1 MKKFIY
7 IAIIAILGSFAV
19 TSCTEENVKPSIDAS
34 GKSNPSGCP
43 SIDKL
48 KD

>member
-7 IAIIAILGSFAV
+7 IAVLSILVSLAV
-19 TSCTEENVKPSIDAS
+19 TSCTEENVKPAAQENKADAS
-34 GKSNPSGCP
+34 SG
-43 SIDKL
+43 SSDKL

>member
-7 IAIIAILGSFAV
+7 IAVLSILVSLAV
-19 TSCTEENVKPSIDAS
+19 TSCTEENVKPAAKENLPDNTS
-34 GKSNPSGCP
+34 G
-43 SIDKL
+43 SIDKI

>member
-7 IAIIAILGSFAV
+7 IAIIAIVGSFAV
-19 TSCTEENVKPSIDAS
+19 TSCTEENVKPSADPEDTRGAR
-34 GKSNPSGCP
+34 G
-43 SIDKL
+43 SIDPL

>member
-7 IAIIAILGSFAV
+7 IAVLSILVSFAV
-19 TSCTEENVKPSIDAS
+19 TSCTEENVKPTIEEKKADAS
-34 GKSNPSGCP
+34 SGSP
-43 SIDKL
+43 DKL